1 MSRLPVKVIKNVLW
15 LKVDKPLFQTDED
28 IYFEAVNVPP
38 ANTDYC
44 RNDILDLFYNEL
56 DFFQITLTSL
66 FMAILTPIL
75 LNLQKKKQKKT
86 NNKNNY

>member
-1 MSRLPVKVIKNVLW
+1 M
-15 LKVDKPLFQTDED
+15 FQTDED

-56 DFFQITLTSL
+56 DFFSDHTNKFVHGDFNAHTTE
-66 FMAILTPIL
+66 FA
-75 LNLQKKKQKKT
+75 KKT
-86 NNKNNY
+86 KTTKTITDKGILKKLSPMCIYVC